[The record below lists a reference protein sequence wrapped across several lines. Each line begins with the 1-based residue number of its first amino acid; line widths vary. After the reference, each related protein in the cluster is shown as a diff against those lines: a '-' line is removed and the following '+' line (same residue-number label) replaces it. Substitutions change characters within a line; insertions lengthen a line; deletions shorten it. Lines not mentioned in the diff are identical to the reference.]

1 MLRFLRID
9 HLAVIDAVQVEF
21 EPGLNVLTGET
32 GAGKSMLVEAVGL
45 LMGGRASADLIRT
58 GETQAQVQA
67 EFDVAD
73 LKVGTTNEA
82 VRDEAVRNEGVRN
95 EGVRSAG
102 LPPPHK
108 ATADRHSLGEGG
120 QASQPL
126 IVRRDINAQ
135 GRSRAFVN
143 DTLVTA
149 AALNDQTSPLVELH
163 GQHEHQTLLDP
174 QSHLHMLDEFA
185 GLTAAR
191 EQVGATFR
199 AWKRLQSAFEAFQM
213 DEREKA
219 ARVDLLTFQVGELDK
234 VRLRAGEDEELETT
248 RRVLSSADKLQRLC
262 TEAYAALYDSDEAA
276 LARLGTVWKRVGE
289 LAEVDRVFQPH
300 LDARDAIKS
309 QLEDLALTLRAYG
322 GNIDASPAR
331 LQEVEDRLALLE
343 RLKRKYGPALA
354 DVIAKKDALSQQ
366 LDALEHADERRAGLE
381 ADARAARDA
390 FLTHARALSRKRRDA
405 ARQFGDRI
413 QGLLGELAMGRTQF
427 EVRFDAEPSEAAW
440 TESGVDVAECY
451 LSTNVGEDPRPL
463 ARIASGGELSRVM
476 LAIRTLA
483 AADAP
488 GKTLIFDEIDAGIGG
503 RVAGVVGK
511 KLRGIGE
518 SFQVLCIT
526 HLPQIAAAGH
536 VHFHISKSVA
546 NGRTQTQVVRLS
558 EAERVEEVARMIG
571 GAVPTDAARAAAR
584 ELLGE
589 SESEQKSKAKAG
601 RGESEGR
608 SEADRAKSK
617 AQRARRL

>member
-1 MLRFLRID
+1 MLRFLRIE

-45 LMGGRASADLIRT
+45 LTGGRATADLIRT

-73 LKVGTTNEA
+73 LKVSTTNGPA
-82 VRDEAVRNEGVRN
+82 KDRRADKTAH
-95 EGVRSAG
+95 SAD
-102 LPPPHK
+102 LQV
-108 ATADRHSLGEGG
+108 G
-120 QASQPL
+120 QTL

-174 QSHLHMLDEFA
+174 QSHVHMLDDFA
-185 GLTAAR
+185 GLTAER
-191 EQVGATFR
+191 EQVSVAFQQ
-199 AWKRLQSAFEAFQM
+199 WKRLQSEFDGFQM

-219 ARVDLLTFQVGELDK
+219 ARVDLLKFQVGELDRAK
-234 VRLRAGEDEELETT
+234 LRAGEDEELETT

-276 LARLGTVWKRVGE
+276 LAQLRTVWKRVGE
-289 LAEVDRVFQPH
+289 LAEVDPAFQPH
-300 LDARDAIKS
+300 VDARDAIKS
-309 QLEDLALTLRAYG
+309 QLEDLALMLRAYG
-322 GNIDASPAR
+322 EHIDASPAR
-331 LQEVEDRLALLE
+331 LQDVEDRLALLE
-343 RLKRKYGPALA
+343 RLKRKYGLTLA
-354 DVIAKKDALSQQ
+354 DVIAKKDALSRQ

-381 ADARAARDA
+381 AETRTAREVFLKRARE
-390 FLTHARALSRKRRDA
+390 LSRKRRDA
-405 ARQFGDRI
+405 AKQFGEKI
-413 QGLLGELAMGRTQF
+413 QSLLGELAMGRTQF
-427 EVRFDAEPSEAAW
+427 EVRFEPEPSEAAW

-451 LSTNVGEDPRPL
+451 LSANVGEDLRPL

-503 RVAGVVGK
+503 RVAGVVGR

-518 SFQVLCIT
+518 TFQVLCIT

-536 VHFHISKSVA
+536 VHFHISKRVA
-546 NGRTQTQVVRLS
+546 NGRTQTHVVRLN

-589 SESEQKSKAKAG
+589 SEQKTKAKVAASA
-601 RGESEGR
+601 GESR
-608 SEADRAKSK
+608 SRKGK
-617 AQRARRL
+617 G